1 MPFYEYRC
9 QNCGRRNSLF
19 KVSIAEAEAAQAGL
33 RCERCGSPALQRLL
47 SRFSLGKTPRGEGED
62 IYEFDRLTAGLDE
75 DNPSRWAESLSD
87 LQEPETITPS
97 ED

>member
-19 KVSIAEAEAAQAGL
+19 KVSIAEAEAAQTGL

-47 SRFSLGKTPRGEGED
+47 SRFSLGKAPRSEGED

-75 DNPSRWAESLSD
+75 DNPARWAESLSD
-87 LQEPETITPS
+87 IDEPGSGASS